1 MSNEEDN
8 DGPAPFARSAD
19 FWNVV
24 LLVAA
29 LGLTMGF
36 VALIYVG
43 AVDWLVELIWGDDPE
58 DTGLWSGQ
66 AWWIAL
72 LGGMG
77 LLVGLLRKYLR
88 IDEPPPGLFDELA
101 ARRVDPKPIP
111 REVLLSFVCLVSG
124 ASVGPEA
131 SLGAMGGGLGTWIS
145 EKRKLS
151 AGARQAT
158 VFGGMGG
165 AFGGLFT
172 SPFLATALV
181 IEGAVPTAA
190 TMSTTIV
197 ATLLAST
204 LGFAVVYAVSG
215 EVFLNVYDVMP
226 YDYSNWDL
234 LIAVGLG
241 VFGAFLAVIV
251 GVGGKLTRQ
260 ALARFDRHPIPLA
273 VAGGLALGVIA
284 FAIPVTRFSGSN
296 NLEVV
301 LLNASEYGAA
311 LLFLIVA
318 AKIVAFII
326 TFGTGF
332 IGGPIFPLIFIGGT
346 AGVAVNQWIPDIP
359 QGLAVACLLAA
370 VPGAIARIPFTL
382 GGIAA
387 LSLTLGGPEQA
398 APALLAAVTSYVI
411 VTGLRQPPGQDSAH
425 GGREPHADLADASAD
440 REPA

>member
-1 MSNEEDN
+1 MSDEESN
-8 DGPAPFARSAD
+8 DGPAPFARSAA

-36 VALIYVG
+36 VALFYLG

-58 DTGLWSGQ
+58 DTGLWSGE

-72 LGGMG
+72 VGGMG

-88 IDEPPPGLFDELA
+88 IDEAPPGLFDELA

-145 EKRKLS
+145 DRRKLS

-204 LGFAVVYAVSG
+204 LGFAVVYAVAG

-226 YDYSNWDL
+226 YDFSNWDL
-234 LIAVGLG
+234 LVAVGLG

-260 ALARFDRHPIPLA
+260 ALTRFDRHPIPLA

-284 FAIPVTRFSGSN
+284 FAIPVTRFSGSD

-311 LLFLIVA
+311 LLFLVVA

-326 TFGTGF
+326 TYGTGF

-398 APALLAAVTSYVI
+398 APAFVAVCTSYVL
-411 VTGLRQPPGQDSAH
+411 VTGLRQPPGHDSAH
-425 GGREPHADLADASAD
+425 GGREPHAELSDSPA
-440 REPA
+440 EPKPA